1 MGLPVHGRKG
11 HVTIAGG
18 TLVHIQEFTLDE
30 STEPY
35 EITELAATPPTSKS
49 FAFDGLK
56 EYEGTINVQL
66 DDTTQTLD
74 AGTEGAAVFTS
85 TTGRTWSGD
94 IGISKRTHTMGHGA
108 VQTGVYTWKGN
119 GDFTD
124 A

>member
-18 TLVHIQEFTLDE
+18 TLFHIQEFTLNE

-35 EITELAATPPTSKS
+35 EVTELAATPPTSKA
-49 FAFDGLK
+49 FAFDGLL
-56 EYEGTINVQL
+56 EYGGTINVQL

-74 AGTEGAAVFTS
+74 AGTTGAAVFTS
-85 TTGRTWSGD
+85 AEGRTWSGN
-94 IGISKRTHTMGHGA
+94 IGIAGRDHTLGHGA

-119 GDFTD
+119 GNFTD